1 MSTGR
6 LTGMWALVTGS
17 TRGLGRTTAE
27 WLAAE
32 GASIIVS
39 GREASPV
46 NDSVAAITA
55 MGVEAIGLT
64 ADLAD
69 HREAHRLA
77 EEALASVPQ
86 IDILVNNAGMS
97 IRGNFWDVTD
107 DEWEYQVN
115 VNVRA
120 PFILAQHMAR
130 QMIDRSI
137 RGRIVNISTIGV
149 HACHKDAAVYNLA
162 KAGVET
168 MTRNM
173 AFELGPY
180 GISVN
185 CVAPG
190 NIAIRPGTTEQPW
203 FEDAARASPYGRVG
217 NAEDIAAAV
226 KFFCLPESGFTTG
239 QTLLVDGAHD
249 SYLTEVIP
257 MKGEAGPT
265 PPPVDLKGH
274 ER

>member
-1 MSTGR
+1 MGDA
-6 LTGMWALVTGS
+6 LAGKWALVTGS

-27 WLAAE
+27 WLAQE
-32 GASIIVS
+32 GAAIIVS
-39 GREASPV
+39 GRDEEPV
-46 NDSVAAITA
+46 AESVAAIK
-55 MGVEAIGLT
+55 AIGPDAIGIT

-69 HREAHRLA
+69 HTEAHRLA
-77 EEALASVPQ
+77 KEAIKAVPQ

-107 DEWEYQVN
+107 EEWDYQVN
-115 VNVRA
+115 VNVRS
-120 PFILAQHMAR
+120 PYILAQHIAK
-130 QMIDRSI
+130 QMIDQEI

-162 KAGVET
+162 KAGVEA

-190 NIAIRPGTTEQPW
+190 NMAIRPGQTEQPW
-203 FEDAARASPYGRVG
+203 FADAARAIPYGRLG
-217 NAEDIAAAV
+217 HAEDIAAAV
-226 KFFCLPESGFTTG
+226 RFFCLPETGFTTG

-249 SYLTEVIP
+249 SYLN
-257 MKGEAGPT
+257 
-265 PPPVDLKGH
+265 
-274 ER
+274 ERMPAQ

>member
-1 MSTGR
+1 MSTGT
-6 LTGMWALVTGS
+6 LTGTWALVTGS
-17 TRGLGRTTAE
+17 TRGLGRTIAE
-27 WLAAE
+27 WLARE
-32 GASIIVS
+32 GAAIIVS
-39 GREASPV
+39 GRDEGPV
-46 NDSVAAITA
+46 AESVAAIKA
-55 MGVEAIGLT
+55 IGVESIGLT
-64 ADLAD
+64 ADLSD
-69 HREAHRLA
+69 YREAHQLA
-77 EEALASVPQ
+77 EGALAAVPQ
-86 IDILVNNAGMS
+86 IGILVNNAGMS

-107 DEWEYQVN
+107 EEWEYQVN

-120 PFILAQHMAR
+120 PYILAQHMAR
-130 QMIDRSI
+130 HMIERSI

-162 KAGVET
+162 KAGVEA

-203 FEDAARASPYGRVG
+203 FEDAARAIPYGRVG
-217 NAEDIAAAV
+217 QSEDIAAAV
-226 KFFCLPESGFTTG
+226 KFFCLPETGFTTG

-249 SYLTEVIP
+249 SYLTELMP
-257 MKGEAGPT
+257 QKGETGPT
-265 PPPVDLKGH
+265 PSPVRGMR
-274 ER
+274 EN

>member
-1 MSTGR
+1 MKGQDMSGA
-6 LTGMWALVTGS
+6 LAGKWALVTGS
-17 TRGLGRTTAE
+17 TRGLGRTIAE
-27 WLAAE
+27 WLAKE

-39 GREASPV
+39 GRDEEPV
-46 NDSVAAITA
+46 AESVAAIK
-55 MGVEAIGLT
+55 AIGPDAIGMT

-69 HREAHRLA
+69 HAEAHRLA
-77 EEALASVPQ
+77 AEALAAVPQ

-115 VNVRA
+115 VNVRS
-120 PFILAQHMAR
+120 PYVLAQHMAK
-130 QMIDRSI
+130 QMIDKGI

-162 KAGVET
+162 KAGVEA

-190 NIAIRPGTTEQPW
+190 NIAMRPGQAEQPW
-203 FEDAARASPYGRVG
+203 FADAARAIPYGRIG
-217 NAEDIAAAV
+217 HAEDIAAAV

-249 SYLTEVIP
+249 SYLPERIP
-257 MKGEAGPT
+257 
-265 PPPVDLKGH
+265 
-274 ER
+274 